1 MTKREPWSLCVLC
14 VLFGLG
20 TALSEPVNVGAD
32 SSSLKG
38 GIPEKMPGF
47 YVTADGSLLV
57 SDPVQKKIKTCFEDK
72 MKRRIVWSEVP
83 TTRLLNR
90 VVANELDF
98 AYPMQFNTERSAIML
113 PSDTTWRTDILQI
126 SRKKIDMTDKTI
138 RVGARLNSPEH
149 ADMKQAG
156 YSNIA
161 ATSDYEALNKMLF
174 AGLIDVAVLPGTVY
188 QEMARSH
195 AQGLIITVRSSRE
208 VGFYL
213 NKSDPGKLL
222 ESVNRAVKKCGVH

>member
-1 MTKREPWSLCVLC
+1 MTKRQSWNLGALCL
-14 VLFGLG
+14 LFGIGSALG
-20 TALSEPVNVGAD
+20 QPASLSND
-32 SSSLKG
+32 SSSLRG

-47 YVTADGSLLV
+47 SVTADGQLLI

-83 TTRLLNR
+83 TARLLNR
-90 VVANELDF
+90 LVANELDF
-98 AYPMQFNTERSAIML
+98 VYPMQFNSDRNAIML
-113 PSDTTWRTDILQI
+113 PSDATWRTEILQI
-126 SRKKIDMTDKTI
+126 SRKKIDMTDKAI
-138 RVGARLNSPEH
+138 RVGVRLNSPEH
-149 ADMKQAG
+149 ADLKEAG

-174 AGLIDVAVLPGTVY
+174 AELIDVAVLPNTVY
-188 QEMARSH
+188 QEIDRSH

-213 NKSDPGKLL
+213 NKADPGKMLD
-222 ESVNRAVKKCGVH
+222 SVNRAVKSCGVH